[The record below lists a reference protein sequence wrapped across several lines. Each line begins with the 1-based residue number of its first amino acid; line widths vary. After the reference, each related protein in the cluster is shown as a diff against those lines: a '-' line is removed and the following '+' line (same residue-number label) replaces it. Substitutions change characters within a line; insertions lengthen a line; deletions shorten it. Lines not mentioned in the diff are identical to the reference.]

1 MVKISNGVKAISLI
15 ILVLFLDQLV
25 KIEIKTTMTIG
36 ESITIFGN
44 WFFIKFI
51 ENPGMAFG
59 LDIPGKQGKPI
70 LTIFRIIAVI
80 AIGWYLRELVIKQ
93 AKTGL
98 VLCVALIFA
107 GAMGNI
113 IDSVFYGVLFNE
125 STYFSVAQMFP
136 KEGGYGQILHGRV
149 VDMLYFPILQGTYP
163 NWFPVWRGQEF
174 IFFRPIF
181 NIADSS
187 ISIGIVSILLFQKS
201 FFHHEEHVLIAKEEP
216 VTNSDQVAE
225 KHE

>member
-1 MVKISNGVKAISLI
+1 MKISNGVKAISLI
-15 ILVLFLDQLV
+15 IIVLFIDQLV

-36 ESITIFGN
+36 ESITVFGN

-80 AIGWYLRELVIKQ
+80 AIGWYLRELVRKG

-125 STYFSVAQMFP
+125 STYFTVAQMFP
-136 KEGGYGQILHGRV
+136 KERRLWPPFAWPRGRHAVFPDPPGHLSASGSPYGTGRSLSFS
-149 VDMLYFPILQGTYP
+149 DRF
-163 NWFPVWRGQEF
+163 
-174 IFFRPIF
+174 
-181 NIADSS
+181 
-187 ISIGIVSILLFQKS
+187 SILRILRYP
-201 FFHHEEHVLIAKEEP
+201 LG
-216 VTNSDQVAE
+216 
-225 KHE
+225 

>member
-1 MVKISNGVKAISLI
+1 MMKISNGVKAISLI
-15 ILVLFLDQLV
+15 ILVLFIDQLV

-36 ESITIFGN
+36 ESITVFGN

-80 AIGWYLRELVIKQ
+80 AIGWYLRELVRKQ

-113 IDSVFYGVLFNE
+113 IDSVFYGILFNE
-125 STYFSVAQMFP
+125 STYFTIAQIFP
-136 KEGGYGQILHGRV
+136 KNGGYGPVLHGRV
-149 VDMLYFPILQGTYP
+149 VDMLYFPIIQGTYP
-163 NWFPVWRGQEF
+163 KWFPVWHGQEF
-174 IFFRPIF
+174 VFFRPIF

-201 FFHHEEHVLIAKEEP
+201 FFHHVPAPEQEEEL
-216 VTNSDQVAE
+216 SRDQVAE
-225 KHE
+225 THE

>member
-1 MVKISNGVKAISLI
+1 MKISNGVKAIALI
-15 ILVLFLDQLV
+15 ILVLLIDQLV

-36 ESITIFGN
+36 EGFTVFGN
-44 WFFIKFI
+44 WFYIKFI

-70 LTIFRIIAVI
+70 LTIFRIVAVI
-80 AIGWYLRELVIKQ
+80 AIGWYLRELVRKG

-125 STYFSVAQMFP
+125 STYFTVAQIFP
-136 KEGGYGQILHGRV
+136 KNGGYGPLLHGRV
-149 VDMLYFPILQGTYP
+149 VDMLYFPILKGTYP
-163 NWFPVWRGQEF
+163 NWFPVWHGQEF

-187 ISIGIVSILLFQKS
+187 ISVGIITILLFQKR
-201 FFHHEEHVLIAKEEP
+201 FFQHESAPELEKGLS
-216 VTNSDQVAE
+216 SDKGAE
-225 KHE
+225 TGEK

>member
-1 MVKISNGVKAISLI
+1 MMKISNGVKAISLI
-15 ILVLFLDQLV
+15 LIVLFIDQLV

-36 ESITIFGN
+36 ESITVFGN

-70 LTIFRIIAVI
+70 LTIFRIVAVI
-80 AIGWYLRELVIKQ
+80 AIGWYLRELVLKG

-113 IDSVFYGVLFNE
+113 IDSVLYGIMFNE
-125 STYFSVAQMFP
+125 STYFTVAQLFP
-136 KEGGYGQILHGRV
+136 KGGGYGHILHGRV
-149 VDMLYFPILQGTYP
+149 VDMLYFPIIRGTYP
-163 NWFPVWRGQEF
+163 NWFPVWHGQEF

-187 ISIGIVSILLFQKS
+187 ISVGIITILLFQKRY
-201 FFHHEEHVLIAKEEP
+201 FHHEAPTPEKESVVNSEQ
-216 VTNSDQVAE
+216 VTE
-225 KHE
+225 TKE